1 MVPPYCGLPSES
13 HQWPVGAD
21 VTVDLDV
28 TTAEVV
34 VVELVGTTVE
44 VVFVVVVV
52 VVVLELLQDARMS
65 DVTMRHPSAV
75 QINPFFK
82 VSSFYFIEYIW
93 KVPMC
98 SCKKVVTIY

>member
-21 VTVDLDV
+21 VTVVLDV

-52 VVVLELLQDARMS
+52 VVVVLVFILFWLFGCFGWLE
-65 DVTMRHPSAV
+65 
-75 QINPFFK
+75 I
-82 VSSFYFIEYIW
+82 
-93 KVPMC
+93 C
-98 SCKKVVTIY
+98 STIFD